1 MPAPPPNNRNHPLPL
16 MKIFTGLA
24 AAGALI
30 FITAAAVGDPAR
42 AWQAYLLN
50 FLFFSS
56 IAQGAVLFSA
66 LMHTVKARWSGP
78 LTDVAGS
85 FAAFFPV
92 SLLLFAILLLGRR
105 HVFPWLHVE
114 LHGKEVW
121 LNLPFLFGRDLAGLC
136 LLYGFG
142 LAFLYHRLYFTL
154 TTRGASGPMGR
165 RLLARWA
172 RHPPDENRL
181 AGRMTIFGILYL
193 LAFALVLSLVGYD
206 LVMATDPHW
215 YSTLFG
221 AYNFVKAVYIGFGA
235 LIVLSSLLHLSNRNG
250 YRVEKNQ
257 FHDIGKLFFAFCL
270 VWADFF
276 YAQFVVIWYGNIPEE
291 TAYIIERTMTAPWN
305 ALAWTIFFGC
315 FVAPFLILL
324 NRRIKT
330 MPRAMTVICLAVM
343 TGIWLEHYLLL
354 GPAFHRHARHL
365 PLGWVEGAVAM
376 GFFGLLAA
384 AVTGYFTQFP
394 ELLQNSKVDRLKGR
408 EVETIKIEAG

>member
-1 MPAPPPNNRNHPLPL
+1 MSAINTKPPSL

-24 AAGALI
+24 AAGGLI
-30 FITAAAVGDPAR
+30 FIAMATIGDSAR

-50 FLFFSS
+50 FLFFSA

-78 LTDVAGS
+78 LADVAEA

-92 SLLLFAILLLGRR
+92 SLVLFLILFLGRQY
-105 HVFPWLHVE
+105 VFPWLHE
-114 LHGKEVW
+114 DLHGKEVW
-121 LNLPFLFGRDLAGLC
+121 LNVPFLFGRDFIGLC
-136 LLYGFG
+136 LLYGLG

-154 TTRGASGPMGR
+154 KTKGAAGPLGR

-172 RHPPDENRL
+172 GKPLDERRF
-181 AGRMTIFGILYL
+181 AGRTTVFAILYL
-193 LAFALVLSLVGYD
+193 LAFALVLSLIGYD

-221 AYNFVKAVYIGFGA
+221 AYSFVKAVYIGFGA
-235 LIVLSSLLHLSNRNG
+235 LIVLSAILHMSEKNK
-250 YRVEKNQ
+250 YQVEENQ

-291 TAYIIERTMTAPWN
+291 TSYIIERTMAAPWST
-305 ALAWTIFFGC
+305 LAWTIFIGC
-315 FVAPFLILL
+315 FVGPFIILI

-330 MPRAMTVICLAVM
+330 RPKAMTIICVLVM
-343 TGIWLEHYLLL
+343 VGIWLEHYLLL
-354 GPAFHRHARHL
+354 GPAFHHHAEHL
-365 PLGWVEGAVAM
+365 PLGWVEAAVGV
-376 GFFGLLAA
+376 GFFGLMAA
-384 AVTGYFTQFP
+384 AVTSYLNRFP
-394 ELLQNSKVDRLKGR
+394 EILNGTRSDSLTV
-408 EVETIKIEAG
+408 

>member
-1 MPAPPPNNRNHPLPL
+1 MSTHPSDNQEKPLPL
-16 MKIFTGLA
+16 MKIFYALA

-30 FITAAAVGDPAR
+30 FIAVAAAGNPAR

-50 FLFFSS
+50 FLFFSA

-78 LTDVAGS
+78 LAEVAES

-92 SLLLFAILLLGRR
+92 SLVLFIILFLGRQY
-105 HVFPWLHVE
+105 VFPWLLE
-114 LHGKEVW
+114 DLHGKEVW
-121 LNLPFLFGRDLAGLC
+121 LNVPFLFGRDLVGLC

-142 LAFLYHRLYFTL
+142 LAFLYHRLYFSL
-154 TTRGASGPMGR
+154 KTRGASGPFGR
-165 RLLARWA
+165 RLLAHWDR
-172 RHPPDENRL
+172 RPPDEARL
-181 AGRMTIFGILYL
+181 AGRMTVFGILYL

-221 AYNFVKAVYIGFGA
+221 AYTFVKAVYIGFGA
-235 LIVLSSLLHLSNRNG
+235 LIVLSSLLHLSEKNG
-250 YRVEKNQ
+250 YRVEENQ

-291 TAYIIERTMTAPWN
+291 TAYIIERTMAAPWN
-305 ALAWTIFFGC
+305 ALAWTIFVGC
-315 FVAPFLILL
+315 FIAPFLILI

-330 MPRAMTVICLAVM
+330 MPKAMVVICLGVM

-354 GPAFHRHARHL
+354 GPSFHHHAHHI
-365 PLGWVEGAVAM
+365 PLGWVEAAVAV

-384 AVTGYFTQFP
+384 AVTEYFKQFP
-394 ELLQNSKVDRLKGR
+394 ELLLDRKVERL
-408 EVETIKIEAG
+408 KIEAG

>member
-1 MPAPPPNNRNHPLPL
+1 MSTQLSEILKNPPQL
-16 MKIFTGLA
+16 MNVFYALA

-30 FITAAAVGDPAR
+30 FIAVALAGNPAR

-50 FLFFSS
+50 FLFFSA

-78 LTDVAGS
+78 LADVAES

-92 SLLLFAILLLGRR
+92 SLALFVILFIGQQ
-105 HVFPWLHVE
+105 HVFPWLHE
-114 LHGKEVW
+114 DLHGKEVW
-121 LNLPFLFGRDLAGLC
+121 LNVPFLFGRDLAGLI

-154 TTRGASGPMGR
+154 KDRGASGPIAR
-165 RLLARWA
+165 RLLKRWN
-172 RHPPDENRL
+172 RRPPDEDRM
-181 AGRMTIFGILYL
+181 AGRMTVFAILYL
-193 LAFALVLSLVGYD
+193 LAFAIVLSLVGYD

-221 AYNFVKAVYIGFGA
+221 AYCFVKSVFIGFGA
-235 LIVLSSLLHLSNRNG
+235 LIVLSSLLHLSRNNG
-250 YRVEKNQ
+250 YYVAENQ

-276 YAQFVVIWYGNIPEE
+276 YAQFVVIWYGNISEE
-291 TAYIIERTMTAPWN
+291 TAYVIERTMAAPWN
-305 ALAWTIFFGC
+305 VLAWIVFFGC
-315 FVAPFLILL
+315 FLAPFLILL

-330 MPRAMTVICLAVM
+330 MPKAMTVICSAVM
-343 TGIWLEHYLLL
+343 VGIWLEHYLLL
-354 GPAFHRHARHL
+354 GPSFHHHAHQL
-365 PLGWVEGAVAM
+365 PLGWVEVAVGI

-384 AVTGYFTQFP
+384 AVTSYFKQFP
-394 ELLQNSKVDRLKGR
+394 ELLQMRTL
-408 EVETIKIEAG
+408 EAGDG